1 MIEYEAMMYSIL
13 KKYGLYNKR
22 EDYIDICYIG
32 YSKALK
38 KYDSS
43 KSKPATYF
51 YKCIENE
58 ILQFLRRENAQKRQ
72 YEESSMDYVYDN
84 HGHDLNDII
93 SDNVNIEEDY
103 IIKEQQQELFISL
116 NKLNNKEKL
125 VIKYCFGIGCD
136 ELKQDEIAKM
146 LGVTQTQISRI
157 KSKALLKLRGAM
169 ENEWIWNL
177 KRYTRIWKLLSN

>member
-1 MIEYEAMMYSIL
+1 MGEEWQMIEYEKIMYGVL
-13 KKYGLYNKR
+13 KKYNLLDKK

-32 YSKALK
+32 YAKALK

-58 ILQFLRRENAQKRQ
+58 ILQSIRKENAQKRQ
-72 YEESSMDYVYDN
+72 HEESSMDYVYDD

-103 IIKEQQQELFISL
+103 IKKEQQQELLVSL
-116 NKLNNKEKL
+116 NKLNNKEKI
-125 VIKYCFGIGCD
+125 VIKYYFGIGCD
-136 ELKQDEIAKM
+136 ELKEDEIAKI
-146 LGVTQTQISRI
+146 LGVTRAQISRI

-169 ENEWIWNL
+169 ENENNYIP
-177 KRYTRIWKLLSN
+177 K

>member
-1 MIEYEAMMYSIL
+1 MIDYESMMYSIL

-32 YSKALK
+32 YVKALK

-58 ILQFLRRENAQKRQ
+58 ILQSLRKENAQKRQ
-72 YEESSMDYVYDN
+72 HEESSMDYVYDD

-93 SDNVNIEEDY
+93 SDNIKIEEDY
-103 IIKEQQQELFISL
+103 IKKEQQQELFISL
-116 NKLNNKEKL
+116 NKLNNKEKI
-125 VIKYCFGIGCD
+125 VIKYYFGINCD
-136 ELKQDEIAKM
+136 KLKQDEIAKM
-146 LGVTQTQISRI
+146 FGVTQAQISRI
-157 KSKALLKLRGAM
+157 KNRALEKLKEIL
-169 ENEWIWNL
+169 NE
-177 KRYTRIWKLLSN
+177 R